1 LSRGLPQTDC
11 FDLIYRHG
19 LDIDTSGQCLAMGS
33 TTGHLWLSD
42 DQGDSWQAL
51 AGNLPPIYALRFA

>member
-1 LSRGLPQTDC
+1 
-11 FDLIYRHG
+11 
-19 LDIDTSGQCLAMGS
+19 MGS